1 LGTVAPPEVL
11 GAVLEPLIGGQVC
24 GEQINV
30 PFGPSDRLE
39 YLVVVDSADL
49 SPGCGTPGAIV
60 EFRLV
65 GQAADGSEFMQPL
78 AETEIWQPDM
88 HAAGS
93 DR

>member
-1 LGTVAPPEVL
+1 
-11 GAVLEPLIGGQVC
+11 
-24 GEQINV
+24 
-30 PFGPSDRLE
+30 
-39 YLVVVDSADL
+39 
-49 SPGCGTPGAIV
+49 V